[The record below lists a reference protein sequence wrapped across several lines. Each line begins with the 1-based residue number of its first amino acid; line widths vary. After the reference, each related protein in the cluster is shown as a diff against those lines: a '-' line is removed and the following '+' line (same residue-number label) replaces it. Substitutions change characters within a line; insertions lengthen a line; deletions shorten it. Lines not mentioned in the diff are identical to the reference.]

1 MQAKFGQRLG
11 YYQLLANYM
20 PGRKSRLSVNQLVG
34 GQGRMAG
41 DLEFELI
48 EEFWTFAQIVGQ
60 KCLGADKNA
69 LLLLYENHAVKQM
82 WARS

>member
-20 PGRKSRLSVNQLVG
+20 PERKSRLSVNQLVG
-34 GQGRMAG
+34 SLGCTAG
-41 DLEFELI
+41 DVECEPI
-48 EEFWTFAQIVGQ
+48 EDFWTFAQIVGQ

-69 LLLLYENHAVKQM
+69 
-82 WARS
+82 